1 MNNEMSHA
9 MPLRVLA
16 FYHFLVLD
24 DPEAE
29 RERLHDLG
37 HRLELLGTILVASE
51 GLNGTVVGREDSL
64 QTLQQH
70 LTEKYGV
77 KSLKWSDLASGN
89 EGFHR
94 FKVRVKPEIVSFG
107 VAGLDMTQTGE
118 HVDAERWNALLQDP
132 DVLVI
137 DTRNTYEIGI
147 GSFDGAISPE
157 TQSFREFPAWAEQH
171 IDPGKHQRVAMFC
184 TGGIRCE
191 KSTNYLL
198 SQGLEE
204 VYHLKGG
211 ILKYLEEVPL
221 SQSTWK
227 GNCFVFDAR
236 VSVQHGLKEGPHKL
250 CFACRRPILQK
261 DQVRPE
267 YEHGVSCHQCK
278 HETTQD
284 KKSRFRERQKQIILS
299 CNRGEQNLLAMPA
312 LKYPNRNFFIAD

>member
-1 MNNEMSHA
+1 MMNNEMSHA

-37 HRLELLGTILVASE
+37 QRLELLGTILVASE

-191 KSTNYLL
+191 KASAYVRA
-198 SQGLEE
+198 QGVSS
-204 VYHLKGG
+204 VYQLDGG
-211 ILKYLEEVPL
+211 ILQYLEDTDEA
-221 SQSTWK
+221 QSRWQ
-227 GNCFVFDAR
+227 GECFVFDQR
-236 VSVQHGLKEGPHKL
+236 VSVTPALTQGKYKQ
-250 CFACRRPILQK
+250 CYACRRPLATADLQS
-261 DQVRPE
+261 DDF
-267 YEHGVSCHQCK
+267 EHGVSCPHCIG
-278 HETTQD
+278 ETSEGRRSQ
-284 KKSRFRERQKQIILS
+284 FRERQRQVNLAESAGRRHI
-299 CNRGEQNLLAMPA
+299 GERQRSPSVE
-312 LKYPNRNFFIAD
+312 RND

>member
-37 HRLELLGTILVASE
+37 QRLELLGTILVASE

-157 TQSFREFPAWAEQH
+157 TQSFREFPAWAKQH

-191 KSTNYLL
+191 KASAYVRA
-198 SQGLEE
+198 QGVSS
-204 VYHLKGG
+204 VYQLDGG
-211 ILKYLEEVPL
+211 ILQYLEDTDKA
-221 SQSTWK
+221 QSRWQ
-227 GNCFVFDAR
+227 GECFVFDQR
-236 VSVQHGLKEGPHKL
+236 VSVSPALTQGKYMQ
-250 CFACRRPILQK
+250 CYACRQPLATADLQS
-261 DQVRPE
+261 DDF
-267 YEHGVSCHQCK
+267 EHGVSCPHCIG
-278 HETTQD
+278 ETTEGRR
-284 KKSRFRERQKQIILS
+284 SRFRERQRQVNLAESAGRRHI
-299 CNRGEQNLLAMPA
+299 GERQRLPSVE
-312 LKYPNRNFFIAD
+312 RND